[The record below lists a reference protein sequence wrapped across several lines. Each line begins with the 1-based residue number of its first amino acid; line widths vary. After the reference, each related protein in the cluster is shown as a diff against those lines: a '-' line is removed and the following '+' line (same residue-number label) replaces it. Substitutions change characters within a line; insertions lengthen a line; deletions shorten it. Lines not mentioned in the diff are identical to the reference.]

1 MLLPVVSIL
10 ALVCVVLGFFLFRT
24 TALVGIVQNSQWQ
37 RSIAIEGQVNVTRE
51 DWRDQVPSEGKIL
64 SCDQKYRTRQENP
77 VAGAK
82 EVCSTE
88 LVDQGN
94 GSAKVVE
101 TCYYEVY
108 ADYCK
113 YGTKE
118 WQAVDNATVQG
129 TDLKPY
135 WPQVNRAI
143 DQREGQRTETY
154 NIFFETKDG
163 IKNFT
168 TNDAGLFVQLQPG
181 TQWTLS
187 VNTLGVIV
195 EVTP

>member
-1 MLLPVVSIL
+1 M
-10 ALVCVVLGFFLFRT
+10 
-24 TALVGIVQNSQWQ
+24 
-37 RSIAIEGQVNVTRE
+37 
-51 DWRDQVPSEGKIL
+51 
-64 SCDQKYRTRQENP
+64 
-77 VAGAK
+77 
-82 EVCSTE
+82 
-88 LVDQGN
+88 
-94 GSAKVVE
+94 VE

-118 WQAVDNATVQG
+118 WQAVDNAMVQG

-135 WPQVNRAI
+135 WPQVNPAI

-187 VNTLGVIV
+187 VNTLGAIV